1 MPHSPYRTLSQTIVL
16 CCISWLLPN
25 LAYAEV
31 SDKIISPAEIWNIA
45 AIFALFSGIA
55 SAYSS
60 WSIRF
65 LAFLPL
71 LWFASLFFEIYF
83 SDIASAIYA
92 EQGPLY
98 YLHACLALSLVAA
111 GIALG
116 HGWRTRRQSKQRD
129 S

>member
-16 CCISWLLPN
+16 FCISWLLPN

-116 HGWRTRRQSKQRD
+116 HGWRTRRQSKQRG